1 MSLVRHLAHAMPAL
15 RGRLEADV
23 PLASLTWFKTGGPA
37 EALFEPADEADLAY
51 FLSCCESSIPILT
64 IGSGSNL
71 LIRDG
76 GVDGIV
82 VRLGKAFA
90 AVSVEGHD
98 IVAGAATPDVKLAS
112 AAAQAGLAGLAFLR
126 GIPGSVGG
134 ALRMNGGAYGAEI
147 KDVLV
152 EARGVARD
160 GTIATYARDAMG
172 FAYRHCGIAEDVIFT
187 QARLRGTPGDP
198 ATIRTEMAEITAAR
212 AATQPVNT
220 RTGGSTFKNPREG
233 LGARRQGR
241 LPRPRARRRPGLG
254 PPHQLPHQ
262 SRRRHRRR
270 PRGPRRSRPRPRA
283 RDEWHRARMGNR
295 PRREARTV
303 TIPRASFPALQGR
316 GTTRSLAEKAAAPRS
331 PTRASGEQY
340 RRRECRDPFIPPL
353 GIQDVARIE
362 PHGANDP
369 WFQPRVSREVP
380 PAYAWDIVRRA
391 VHLDR
396 AFGGRRVDIEH
407 GFADRMLSPKGFAV
421 HRRAAQR
428 LPGSN
433 LRQGHRAPRAAGTSG
448 GSARRAHG
456 TTLPNAIPSIML
468 RMVPLPRFAEEDVP
482 FRQRKAR

>member
-1 MSLVRHLAHAMPAL
+1 MPAL

-220 RTGGSTFKNPREG
+220 RTGGSTFKNPPGEKAWALVDRAGCRG
-233 LGARRQGR
+233 LAHGDAQVSDLHTNFLINRGAATAADLEDLGD
-241 LPRPRARRRPGLG
+241 LVRARVLETSGIALEWEI
-254 PPHQLPHQ
+254 
-262 SRRRHRRR
+262 
-270 PRGPRRSRPRPRA
+270 A
-283 RDEWHRARMGNR
+283 RVG
-295 PRREARTV
+295 
-303 TIPRASFPALQGR
+303 
-316 GTTRSLAEKAAAPRS
+316 K
-331 PTRASGEQY
+331 
-340 RRRECRDPFIPPL
+340 
-353 GIQDVARIE
+353 
-362 PHGANDP
+362 
-369 WFQPRVSREVP
+369 
-380 PAYAWDIVRRA
+380 
-391 VHLDR
+391 
-396 AFGGRRVDIEH
+396 
-407 GFADRMLSPKGFAV
+407 
-421 HRRAAQR
+421 
-428 LPGSN
+428 
-433 LRQGHRAPRAAGTSG
+433 RAP
-448 GSARRAHG
+448 
-456 TTLPNAIPSIML
+456 
-468 RMVPLPRFAEEDVP
+468 
-482 FRQRKAR
+482 